1 MLIGPGPLPDP
12 VHGAATPRPFGG
24 AVRTAWIAGR
34 VRALREAEDDAQ
46 TVLAFQHT
54 GLATHAIDPAEV
66 VWVIDLAPG
75 EGERAWRVLK
85 ALSGR
90 ARRAAHRSATWPAA
104 PIAVT
109 MPALPRIRC

>member
-1 MLIGPGPLPDP
+1 MVIGPDPLPDP
-12 VHGAATPRPFGG
+12 GHAATPRPFDG
-24 AVRTAWIAGR
+24 AGRPAWLAGR

-46 TVLAFQHT
+46 TVLAFQLT

-66 VWVIDLAPG
+66 VWGIDLAPG

-90 ARRAAHRSATWPAA
+90 AARRSATWPAA
-104 PIAVT
+104 STAFT

>member
-1 MLIGPGPLPDP
+1 MLIGSDI
-12 VHGAATPRPFGG
+12 TPELAHVSGRWRPFGG
-24 AVRTAWIAGR
+24 ASRPARMTGC

-46 TVLAFQHT
+46 TVLAFQVT

-75 EGERAWRVLK
+75 EGERAWWVLK

-90 ARRAAHRSATWPAA
+90 APPRAPVR
-104 PIAVT
+104 
-109 MPALPRIRC
+109 